1 MLIPSLLP
9 SLLVPFSCICWSPWC
24 KRKQVEVSLH
34 LVRHQ
39 NVTWPASEQH
49 RAAEKLNVSRPRWK
63 SLFCAVENTSQCNM
77 QCCGLQDGCSLIF
90 CHFLAPTDRSP
101 PVLPHWHP
109 AGCINHNHSHHQH
122 DRHRHYQKVLMYL
135 KKGLREV
142 SKATTRSHVNLRRTL
157 QHSDTQ
163 FLLTDNVPM
172 VQISFLLHW
181 MDHPHLSRKQSSLSV
196 VENQSGCKRKSI
208 RDCKRKPKETLPL
221 QLLSRAPP
229 SPSFAFSLFSGS
241 SSQLSSSCSDPNVGA
256 NWCMSVA
263 AKGLNLLVLR
273 LIS

>member
-1 MLIPSLLP
+1 MKKTPCTLEWPKPTLGGGGGGVLFHFFHVSHVNVDTFPFL

-142 SKATTRSHVNLRRTL
+142 SKATTRSHVNLSRTL

-181 MDHPHLSRKQSSLSV
+181 MDHPPQPQTIV
-196 VENQSGCKRKSI
+196 VVSCRKSI
-208 RDCKRKPKETLPL
+208 WLQKEINQGLQKETKGNSAVTTFIP
-221 QLLSRAPP
+221 
-229 SPSFAFSLFSGS
+229 S
-241 SSQLSSSCSDPNVGA
+241 SSFSFFCLQSL
-256 NWCMSVA
+256 
-263 AKGLNLLVLR
+263 
-273 LIS
+273 